1 MSNKHAYLIIAH
13 GNFYV
18 LEKLILLLDDERN
31 DIFIHIDKKA
41 KEFDFAYFQNLPK
54 YSQLFFTD
62 RIDVRWGHITLVE
75 CELIL
80 FKKAISTH
88 EYVYY
93 HLISGSDLPLKSQNE
108 IHDFF
113 KRNTNKEFLGFS
125 DDVFDR
131 DRITKYHLFPKN
143 MRVKANEPLLRLA
156 RKMRNVFLS
165 LQCSLGYTRNVMAL
179 GEVKFGTQWAS
190 LTHCFVAKLIEQE
203 SFFLRMYKYTNCS
216 DEIYKQTFAFN
227 SQFKDSIYCFEDEL
241 KGCQRFMDWNRG
253 RPYTFREEDFE
264 LLMNTEM
271 LFARKF
277 EDTEDKEIILKIFDQ
292 IKAR

>member
-1 MSNKHAYLIIAH
+1 MNNKHAYLIIAH
-13 GNFYV
+13 GNFSV
-18 LEKLILLLDDERN
+18 LEKLIGLLDDERN
-31 DIFIHIDKKA
+31 DIFIHIDKKV
-41 KEFDFAYFQNLPK
+41 KEFDFEYFQNLPK
-54 YSQLFFTD
+54 YSQLFFTK
-62 RIDVRWGHITLVE
+62 RIDVRWGHTTLVE

-80 FKKAISTH
+80 FKKALSIK

-113 KRNTNKEFLGFS
+113 ESNANREFLGFS
-125 DDVFDR
+125 DDVFDC
-131 DRITKYHLFPKN
+131 DRITKYHLFSQN

-156 RKMRNVFLS
+156 RKMRNIFLT
-165 LQCSLGYTRNVMAL
+165 LQCRLGYTRNVTAL

-190 LTHCFVAKLIEQE
+190 LTHSFVAKLVEQE
-203 SFFLRMYKYTNCS
+203 SFFLKMYKYTNCS

-227 SQFKDSIYCFEDEL
+227 SRFKDSIYCFEDEL
-241 KGCQRFMDWNRG
+241 NGCQRFMDWNRG

-277 EDTEDKEIILKIFDQ
+277 EDAVDKEIILKIFNQ